1 MKTIKYF
8 TLVLCLSVC
17 GQTMAQGKLLSFVK
31 KVGTMIDSMS
41 VRGVDRRYIDAPE
54 KPWQFIAKGNV
65 SQTIVSMS
73 TRGTLVGEEYTA
85 RPHLR
90 TTPSQYIGLWA
101 GYRGYGLGYTVN
113 VGGDDGA
120 YLTFG
125 ATGGSYGIN
134 VRIHSFQNST
144 PSFDLNSDLI
154 PEESK
159 ETWDKVQLIDP
170 IRVRTVIA
178 DGYYLF
184 NGKKFSYAAAYDQSV
199 IQKRSAGSLMAGL
212 MYNYT
217 HIDYSSNSNGD
228 LVYMMEGLGRVKLWQ
243 GSAGVGYAYN
253 WVPARGLLI
262 NVMAMP
268 MLTFVN
274 KLKAYGYATNV
285 EQLMEDPFFWDP
297 NSSDEEWDEWF
308 YGNLRITPMGNK
320 TFNSGL
326 SIGFDA
332 RMSLTY
338 NFGRCF
344 FNVYG
349 QFNNIR
355 YRNRSTFGR
364 SPIGDGRTHL
374 QEQEGE
380 NNTHGYLNDWFINTS
395 FGIRL

>member
-1 MKTIKYF
+1 
-8 TLVLCLSVC
+8 
-17 GQTMAQGKLLSFVK
+17 MAQGALLSFVRN
-31 KVGTMIDSMS
+31 VGAKIDSMS
-41 VRGVDRRYIDAPE
+41 VSSVDRRYIDAPE
-54 KPWQFIAKGNV
+54 KPWQLIVKGNV
-65 SQTIVSMS
+65 SQTIVSMRTQGS
-73 TRGTLVGEEYTA
+73 IAGEEYIA
-85 RPHLR
+85 RPYLK
-90 TTPSQYIGLWA
+90 TTPSQYVGLWA

-113 VGGDDGA
+113 VGGDKGSN
-120 YLTFG
+120 LTFG

-134 VRIHSFQNST
+134 VRIHSFENST
-144 PSFDLNSDLI
+144 PDFNMYSDLI
-154 PEESK
+154 PEENRD
-159 ETWDKVQLIDP
+159 EWGKVQLIEP

-217 HIDYSSNSNGD
+217 HIDYASDPNGD
-228 LVYMMEGLGRVKLWQ
+228 LIYLMEGLGKVKLWQ
-243 GSAGVGYAYN
+243 GSAGIGYAYN

-285 EQLMEDPFFWDP
+285 EQLMEDPVFWDP
-297 NSSDEEWDEWF
+297 NTTDEEWDEWF
-308 YGNLRITPMGNK
+308 YGNLHITHVGDRI
-320 TFNSGL
+320 FNSGL

-338 NFGRCF
+338 NFGQCF
-344 FNVYG
+344 FNAYG

-355 YRNRSTFGR
+355 YHHNST
-364 SPIGDGRTHL
+364 
-374 QEQEGE
+374 
-380 NNTHGYLNDWFINTS
+380 NGYLNDWFINTS